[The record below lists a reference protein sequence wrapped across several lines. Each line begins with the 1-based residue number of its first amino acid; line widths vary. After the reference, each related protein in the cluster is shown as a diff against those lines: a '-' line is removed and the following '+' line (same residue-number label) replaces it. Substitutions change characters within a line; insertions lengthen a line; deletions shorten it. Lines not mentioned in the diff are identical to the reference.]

1 MNPTTLL
8 QFFNSH
14 RERAEPLVL
23 VTVYETAGSTY
34 SKAGAQMLV
43 NANGV
48 FRGMLS
54 GGCLEGDLAIR
65 AQQVLE
71 SEAPRTVTYDLGK
84 GDDELWG
91 MGVGCDGLMRMQLQP
106 LLPRDGYVPFAEIAQ
121 ILCGNAAK
129 EVRVPLA
136 DGSNAELTI
145 LVEPPPQILVLG
157 AGLDAEPVVRFAAE
171 LGWRCTVVDHRKAYI
186 DNGDFAAAVATYC
199 TASNRLSDV
208 LDAEQFDMAVVMSH
222 HLASD
227 RDYLMQLADTSIAYI
242 GLLGPPNR
250 RDRLLADLG
259 APGEK
264 LKDRL
269 YGPAGIPIG
278 GRGPAAIALSIV
290 AQMQQKLS
298 SC

>member
-8 QFFNSH
+8 QFFDTH

-23 VTVYETAGSTY
+23 VTVYDTSGSTY

-65 AQQVLE
+65 AQQVLD
-71 SEAPRTVTYDLGK
+71 SRKPQIVTYNLGQ

-106 LLPRDGYVPFAEIAQ
+106 LLPKDGYAPFAEIAR
-121 ILCGNAAK
+121 ILRGNDAQ
-129 EVRVPLA
+129 EVRVPLV
-136 DGSNAELTI
+136 DESNSELTI

-186 DNGDFAAAVATYC
+186 DNGDFTAAVATYC
-199 TASNRLSDV
+199 TASNRLSDA
-208 LDAEQFDMAVVMSH
+208 LDLDDYDMAVVMSH

-227 RDYLMQLADTSIAYI
+227 RDYLMHLADTSVAYI

-250 RDRLLADLG
+250 RERLLADLG
-259 APGEK
+259 ESGRK
-264 LKDRL
+264 LDGRL

-298 SC
+298 VS